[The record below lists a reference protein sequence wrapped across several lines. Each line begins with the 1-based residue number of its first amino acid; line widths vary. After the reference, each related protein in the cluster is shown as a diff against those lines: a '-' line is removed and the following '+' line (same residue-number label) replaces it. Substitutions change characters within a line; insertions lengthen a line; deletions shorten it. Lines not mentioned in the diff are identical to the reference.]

1 MELNLSRTR
10 TIGEV
15 KQEFATFF
23 PYLKLEF
30 FSGSPE
36 DEAIPSVQE
45 QLNDNLPL
53 QKIQTFRCERNL
65 SFGPAMTVEGFEN
78 LLHNDFG
85 LAVHIFSKSGG
96 MWLETFNTGHLSLEK
111 QNSMGEAA
119 SRPLRLNWA
128 TLFL

>member
-1 MELNLSRTR
+1 MELNLSRSR

-30 FSGSPE
+30 FSEPQE
-36 DEAIPSVQE
+36 DDVIDFVQE
-45 QLNDNLPL
+45 QLNDNMPL

-78 LLHNDFG
+78 LLQNDFG
-85 LAVHIFSKSGG
+85 LPVQIFSKSGG
-96 MWLETFNTGHLSLEK
+96 MWLETFNTDHLSLEK

-119 SRPLRLNWA
+119 CRPLRLNWA